1 MKPKEIQQVVYTPFD
16 RLRYILSDMLTEDE
30 RIAISNVTRRHHYL
44 RQTNPEPSLLKPLI
58 DIAALSGLSTEIIN
72 KALRAMLL
80 KTHEENLP
88 CWKWPL
94 SIWEKLLS
102 QHRLSGPLIAAF
114 AYHLGPIQQPLN
126 LPRCRQSILYACAI
140 YGHDIVHFELNRLM
154 NVLTTL
160 GYSSQHQE
168 RTLSTVLGTLILEN
182 GDPRLETFTEA
193 LLKQGQAHRTE
204 GIARAIGK
212 VSHGLSSMGI
222 LEKPLRMRG
231 YSGWK
236 EKKTEG
242 IAPEW
247 VYWCQRWRDTSVLRP
262 RTRETNYSFIL
273 RIGLWLAKEQ
283 AHICE
288 PKDWTMS
295 TCASFIAALNKI
307 TVDEWSLDPIETR
320 RVSPRSG
327 QLMKSNS
334 RSCFLYALRRFF
346 IDYELWG
353 WGRLNLRPYHHLALP
368 KTPSFH
374 RTINP
379 RVIDD
384 PVWLKLIW
392 ASLNLRAEDMFTQIH
407 YPFTMHQAMAVIW
420 THAGLRQNELL
431 RLTVDCIKEQCDD
444 IIQDDGSVIAAGT
457 LCYLQVPA
465 GKTSKAFVKPVAA
478 VVKQYVDLWLK
489 ERPSE
494 QAALSDERT
503 GEKVHYLFQFRGK
516 VVGHSMLNETVIP
529 MLCARVNI
537 PLSDSKGKITSH
549 RGRASAVTALAS
561 VPQGMSLH
569 ELMAWCGHKDPS
581 STLHYIRIRP
591 TQLAAS
597 FMKADKIS
605 HMISVL
611 IDHDSQAMTENGP
624 ALYYDLGNL
633 YCTNPFWSSCP
644 HRMACIGCDFSLPK
658 NSDRGQALE
667 SKISI
672 HRYLEEVPLTPDEK
686 AIAEGDIDKLNAFI
700 KKIDDHAD

>member
-16 RLRYILSDMLTEDE
+16 RLRYILSDTLTEDE

-114 AYHLGPIQQPLN
+114 AYHLGPIRQPLN

-140 YGHDIVHFELNRLM
+140 YGHDIVHFELNR
-154 NVLTTL
+154 
-160 GYSSQHQE
+160 
-168 RTLSTVLGTLILEN
+168 
-182 GDPRLETFTEA
+182 
-193 LLKQGQAHRTE
+193 
-204 GIARAIGK
+204 
-212 VSHGLSSMGI
+212 
-222 LEKPLRMRG
+222 
-231 YSGWK
+231 
-236 EKKTEG
+236 
-242 IAPEW
+242 
-247 VYWCQRWRDTSVLRP
+247 
-262 RTRETNYSFIL
+262 
-273 RIGLWLAKEQ
+273 
-283 AHICE
+283 
-288 PKDWTMS
+288 
-295 TCASFIAALNKI
+295 
-307 TVDEWSLDPIETR
+307 
-320 RVSPRSG
+320 
-327 QLMKSNS
+327 
-334 RSCFLYALRRFF
+334 
-346 IDYELWG
+346 
-353 WGRLNLRPYHHLALP
+353 
-368 KTPSFH
+368 
-374 RTINP
+374 
-379 RVIDD
+379 
-384 PVWLKLIW
+384 
-392 ASLNLRAEDMFTQIH
+392 
-407 YPFTMHQAMAVIW
+407 
-420 THAGLRQNELL
+420 
-431 RLTVDCIKEQCDD
+431 
-444 IIQDDGSVIAAGT
+444 
-457 LCYLQVPA
+457 CYLQVPA

-561 VPQGMSLH
+561 VPQGMTLH

-605 HMISVL
+605 HIISVL